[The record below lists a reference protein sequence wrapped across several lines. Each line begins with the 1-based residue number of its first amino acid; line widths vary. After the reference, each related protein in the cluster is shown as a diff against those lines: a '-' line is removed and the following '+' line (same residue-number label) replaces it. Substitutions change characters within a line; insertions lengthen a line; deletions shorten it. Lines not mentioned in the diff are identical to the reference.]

1 MVFVDDEG
9 ANCRLGLR
17 LLAKLGIPAANVT
30 VLHDGRGQGTSVHNH
45 VTHGRTWRWLCQ
57 PYRSH
62 KHEHA
67 SAHADT
73 PRHILTHTLKL
84 TDANT
89 HRRTRRHSQTHRHAH
104 TGTPRTTTQTHIH
117 MHSLRSC
124 SVSPPLYVTCAR
136 VPCRAG
142 EEASAFLTR
151 DTHDA
156 DVMLLDIR
164 MPGKTGLEVM
174 RDLGRDPSLPFP
186 IVAMTGHVDVDAQQE
201 FR

>member
-1 MVFVDDEG
+1 MDCCCFCATGAVDGGCGTTGLSSVPVKALADLRVVFVDDEG

-57 PYRSH
+57 TCRSH

-84 TDANT
+84 TDADT
-89 HRRTRRHSQTHRHAH
+89 HRRTRRHSQTHRHPH

-117 MHSLRSC
+117 
-124 SVSPPLYVTCAR
+124 TCTVCGHA
-136 VPCRAG
+136 P
-142 EEASAFLTR
+142 FLHR
-151 DTHDA
+151 C
-156 DVMLLDIR
+156 M
-164 MPGKTGLEVM
+164 
-174 RDLGRDPSLPFP
+174 
-186 IVAMTGHVDVDAQQE
+186 
-201 FR
+201 